1 MNCNSNYNNNM
12 NRMTDNYCQ
21 DYGQMT
27 VTMAYVPWQQ
37 FGRVFELDQALQTGT
52 IFADLDR
59 PFLGRGG
66 ACNE

>member
-1 MNCNSNYNNNM
+1 MNCNSNYNM
-12 NRMTDNYCQ
+12 NRMTNGCGQ

-37 FGRVFELDQALQTGT
+37 FGRTFELDKALQVGT